1 MQWNKWLR
9 GGFCLVACAGLA
21 ACNAVSSS
29 ELKSAKAADV
39 ELEATISEYIDDG
52 AQTEVSAVLK
62 TLKSQIEIEFGEGET
77 LTVAADTAAGVS
89 ANVALEPTTALID
102 LDNTYAAKLQKTAA
116 LGSYH
121 ITYTDQDAAVTQ
133 VQVPTGAV
141 AVITSPA
148 AGTVLPESVTV
159 QWDPSQMPTDGEIA
173 IVSEWKGSGSI
184 GFRIVKELPNTGSHL
199 LDLTDCQGSG
209 AIKLVHTNVLT
220 SLPGFGKTDVR
231 MKNISQIAV
240 TFAKGTPIKSLA
252 PLTAAETM
260 EDITHECTRYC
271 APNEELYYMVSDER
285 IDCCVR

>member
-1 MQWNKWLR
+1 MPWNIVLR
-9 GGFCLVACAGLA
+9 GLCFVACAGLM

-29 ELKSAKAADV
+29 ELKSAKAVDV
-39 ELEATISEYIDDG
+39 ELEATISEYLEG
-52 AQTEVSAVLK
+52 TETDVSAVLK
-62 TLKSQIEIEFGEGET
+62 TLESQVEIEFSQGET
-77 LTVAADTAAGVS
+77 LTVAADSAAGIS
-89 ANVALEPTTALID
+89 ANVVLEPTSALID
-102 LDNTYAAKLQKTAA
+102 LNNTYVAKLQKTAA
-116 LGSYH
+116 QGSYH

-141 AVITSPA
+141 AAITSPA

-173 IVSEWKGSGSI
+173 IVSEWKASGST
-184 GFRIVKELPNTGSHL
+184 GFRIVNELPNTGSHL

-209 AIKLVHTNVLT
+209 AIKLVNTKVST
-220 SLPGFGKTDVR
+220 SLPGFGKSDVR

-240 TFAKGTPIKSLA
+240 TFSKGTPIKSLA
-252 PLTAAETM
+252 PLTAAETI

-271 APNEELYYMVSDER
+271 APNEELYYLVGDER